1 MISNRRCS
9 VLPLVLISEV
19 ANRLRVDIATIYA
32 LLMQFELLVRS
43 RKPSKQAYLKRAL
56 RMKLRNA
63 ISQWCL
69 PAPFV
74 MMALCQESSTT
85 CRMPRNEC
93 ERHWITLRWQF
104 ELHRCCTLLPQA
116 ICSPQLFVQL

>member
-9 VLPLVLISEV
+9 VLPSVLISEV
-19 ANRLRVDIATIYA
+19 ANRLRVDIATIYE
-32 LLMQFELLVRS
+32 LLMPFELLVQS

-63 ISQWCL
+63 ISQWCW
-69 PAPFV
+69 PAPFA
-74 MMALCQESSTT
+74 MMVLCQESSTT

-93 ERHWITLRWQF
+93 ERHWMVLRWQF
-104 ELHRCCTLLPQA
+104 LLHRCCTLLPQA
-116 ICSPQLFVQL
+116 TCSQQRYVQ